1 MKRILTI
8 IAALTLAAATF
19 TAKAQSIEPAGSY
32 LFAEKDGQEL
42 YLDVYEPARGSQTSI
57 DGKEKPT
64 VIFVFGGGFKEGQR
78 DAAYYSPWFKAM
90 TDRGLRV
97 ISIDYR
103 LGLKD
108 AKTMGVRQADEL
120 HKAILMAV
128 EDLYS
133 ATAFL
138 IGNAE
143 EFGVDPDNI
152 VISGSSAGAITAMQA
167 EYEICNNGSLTSIL
181 PEGFRYAGVMSFSG
195 AVYSDSGK
203 VSYKKDPCPILMFH
217 GEEDRLVTYKQIRF
231 FSKHFAGASW
241 LAERFAKKGY
251 NYSFYHFQ
259 NIAHEVCNS
268 MLQNINEEMHF
279 IEDNV
284 MKGQKRIVDATVNDP
299 SIKKASW
306 GNAGPKDIY

>member
-1 MKRILTI
+1 MKRILTM
-8 IAALTLAAATF
+8 LAVFATTAF
-19 TAKAQSIEPAGSY
+19 TAYSQAIEPAGSY
-32 LFAEKDGQEL
+32 LYAEKDGQEL
-42 YLDVYEPARGSQTSI
+42 YLDVYEPARGSQTAI
-57 DGKEKPT
+57 DGKTKPT
-64 VIFVFGGGFKEGQR
+64 VMFVFGGGFKEGQR

-90 TDRGLRV
+90 TDRGYRV
-97 ISIDYR
+97 VSIDYR

-108 AKTMGVRQADEL
+108 AKTMGVKQANEL

-138 IGNAE
+138 IGNAS
-143 EFGVDPDNI
+143 EFDVDPDNI
-152 VISGSSAGAITAMQA
+152 VISGSSAGAIASMQA
-167 EYEICNNGSLTSIL
+167 EYEICNGGSSTAIL
-181 PEGFRYAGVMSFSG
+181 PEGFRYAGVMAFSG
-195 AVYSDSGK
+195 AVYSGSGK
-203 VSYKKDPCPILMFH
+203 VSYKTEPCPILMFH

-241 LAERFAKKGY
+241 LAKLYAKKGY

-268 MLQNINEEMHF
+268 MLQNINEEVHF
-279 IEDNV
+279 LESNV
-284 MKGQKRIVDATVNDP
+284 MKGQKRIVDAQASDP
-299 SIKKASW
+299 SIPKATW

>member
-1 MKRILTI
+1 MKRILTM
-8 IAALTLAAATF
+8 LAVFATTAF
-19 TAKAQSIEPAGSY
+19 TAYSQAIEPAGSY
-32 LFAEKDGQEL
+32 LYAEKDGQEL
-42 YLDVYEPARGSQTSI
+42 YLDVYEPARGSQTAI
-57 DGKEKPT
+57 DGKTKPT
-64 VIFVFGGGFKEGQR
+64 VMFVFGGGFKEGQR

-90 TDRGLRV
+90 TDRGYRV
-97 ISIDYR
+97 VSIDYR

-108 AKTMGVRQADEL
+108 AKTMGVKQANEL

-138 IGNAE
+138 IGNAS
-143 EFGVDPDNI
+143 EFDVDPDNI
-152 VISGSSAGAITAMQA
+152 VISGSSAGAIASMQA
-167 EYEICNNGSLTSIL
+167 EYEICNGGSSTAIL
-181 PEGFRYAGVMSFSG
+181 PEGFRYAGVMAFSG
-195 AVYSDSGK
+195 AVYSGSGK
-203 VSYKKDPCPILMFH
+203 VSYKTEPCPILMFH

-241 LAERFAKKGY
+241 LAKLYAKKGY

-268 MLQNINEEMHF
+268 MLQNINEEVHF
-279 IEDNV
+279 LESNV
-284 MKGQKRIVDATVNDP
+284 MKGQKRIVDAQASDP
-299 SIKKASW
+299 SISKATW